1 MGDAVAVATRRDAA
15 ASEPPRR
22 LGHRAGLDGL
32 RAIAVA
38 FVLLHHT
45 IDMLVPRWEGWFRG
59 GFLGVDL
66 FFVLS
71 GFLITTLL
79 LERREQDETHPLR
92 SFYARRALRLLPA
105 VAALLVVN
113 LVLAFVEGDDIG
125 QAVGS
130 FAIVF
135 SYTTNW
141 AMLYGW
147 GELSPHLTH
156 LWSLA
161 IEEQFY
167 ALWPLLLLGGLWARL
182 TRSRL
187 AVLCLVL
194 ALVAAVWRFMLYEGG
209 EVWLAIYIR
218 TDARAD
224 ALLIGAALALLR
236 PDILLARVP
245 QQARNVL
252 GWTAFIFFVF
262 VACRVNGDSASL
274 YRGGYTVVAL
284 VTGVLIAVELGGPWS
299 LHRMLSSRPMVI
311 GGKLSYGLY
320 LWHFLVFQVVARHV
334 AESSTFARITLGWFI
349 TLGVAALSYRFVELP
364 ALRVKAHIGRARR
377 APMTV

>member
-1 MGDAVAVATRRDAA
+1 MSDAVAVATRPAA
-15 ASEPPRR
+15 PAPPRP
-22 LGHRAGLDGL
+22 LGHREGLDGL
-32 RAIAVA
+32 RAIAVT

-79 LERREQDETHPLR
+79 LERRHEAHPLR
-92 SFYARRALRLLPA
+92 SFYFRRALRLLPA

-113 LVLAFVEGDDIG
+113 VVVAAAEGDD
-125 QAVGS
+125 VGRTVAS

-167 ALWPLLLLGGLWARL
+167 AVWPLLLLGALQVRL
-182 TRSRL
+182 TRHRL
-187 AVLCLVL
+187 ALLCLAL
-194 ALVAAVWRFMLYEGG
+194 AVAAALWRLTLYEDGT
-209 EVWLAIYIR
+209 VWLAIYIR

-224 ALLIGAALALLR
+224 ALLIGVVLALLR
-236 PDILLARVP
+236 PDMLLARASRRV
-245 QQARNVL
+245 RNAV
-252 GWTAFIFFVF
+252 GWSALVAFVVI
-262 VACRVNGDSASL
+262 ACSVNGDSASL
-274 YRGGYTVVAL
+274 YRGGYTGVAL
-284 VTGVLIAVELGGPWS
+284 ITAALLTAELSGPWS
-299 LHRMLSSRPMVI
+299 LHRVLSSRLMVI
-311 GGKLSYGLY
+311 GGRLSYALY
-320 LWHFLVFQVVARHV
+320 LWHFFVFQVVDRHV
-334 AESSTFARITLGWFI
+334 AESSTFARIALGWFVTVGI
-349 TLGVAALSYRFVELP
+349 AALSYRFVELP
-364 ALRVKAHIGRARR
+364 ALRVKERIGHGRG
-377 APMTV
+377 APNPA